1 MNVDELAL
9 LQKLV
14 ADEPL
19 DVEAAR
25 AEVWRRLGGG
35 TDPARLRRRR
45 IGVAL
50 VAALVVIVL
59 ATSAFATVQQLFTG
73 PTPFEEQ
80 QAQGRVTRTVA
91 GVRFSFRVPQF
102 GGDRAWTN
110 GPIERIGN
118 NPHAFGDRH
127 FLISRDSKV
136 GGQAAEAVI
145 FWTAFPEGGQAAP
158 CTKVLGPVG
167 PSSGDLIAAI
177 ALAPGTELLDGPRRV
192 KVGGRPAMHVE
203 VVVRRLRPSHCS
215 GYFFNWRDQH
225 WGPFWPGTYPG
236 DRISVWVVGIDGKRI
251 VIEAEVKQPESWGPP
266 LGLNE
271 RPTRADVRR
280 FEAEVAQ
287 IIGSIRFD

>member
-1 MNVDELAL
+1 MNVDELTL
-9 LQKLV
+9 LRKLV
-14 ADEPL
+14 TNESV

-35 TDPARLRRRR
+35 TNPARVRRRR
-45 IGVAL
+45 IGAAL

-73 PTPFEEQ
+73 WTPFEEQ

-91 GVRFSFRVPQF
+91 GVRFSFRVPRF
-102 GGDRAWTN
+102 GGDHAWSN

-145 FWTAFPEGGQAAP
+145 FWTAFPAGGQAAP
-158 CTKVLGPVG
+158 CTRLLGPVG
-167 PSSGDLIAAI
+167 PSSADLVAAI
-177 ALAPGTELLDGPRRV
+177 ALAPGTTLVDGPRRV
-192 KVGGRPAMHVE
+192 KVGGRPAQHVT
-203 VVVRRLRPSHCS
+203 VVVRRPGYCS
-215 GYFFNWRDQH
+215 GYFFNWRDQQ

-236 DRISVWVVGIDGKRI
+236 DRISVWIVAIDGKRI
-251 VIEAEVKQPESWGPP
+251 VIEAEVKQPESSRPP

-280 FEAEVAQ
+280 FEAEIAQ
-287 IIGSIRFD
+287 IVGSIRFD

>member
-1 MNVDELAL
+1 MNVDELTL
-9 LQKLV
+9 LRKLV
-14 ADEPL
+14 ADESV

-25 AEVWRRLGGG
+25 ADVWRRLGGP

-73 PTPFEEQ
+73 WTPFEEQ

-91 GVRFSFRVPQF
+91 GVRFSFRVPEF
-102 GGDRAWTN
+102 GGDHAWTN

-127 FLISRDSKV
+127 FLISRASKV

-158 CTKVLGPVG
+158 CTRLLGPVG
-167 PSSGDLIAAI
+167 PSSADLVAAI
-177 ALAPGTELLDGPRRV
+177 ARAPGTTLVDGPRRV
-192 KVGGRPAMHVE
+192 NVGGRSAQRVA
-203 VVVRRLRPSHCS
+203 VVVRRPGKCA

-236 DRISVWVVGIDGKRI
+236 DRISVWVVAIDGKRV
-251 VIEAEVKQPESWGPP
+251 VIEAEVKQPESSNPP

-280 FEAEVAQ
+280 FDAEVAQ

>member
-1 MNVDELAL
+1 MNVDELTL
-9 LQKLV
+9 IRNLV
-14 ADEPL
+14 PDESV

-25 AEVWRRLGGG
+25 AEVWRRLGVG
-35 TDPARLRRRR
+35 PSAERVRRRR
-45 IGVAL
+45 IGAAL

-73 PTPFEEQ
+73 WTPFEEQ

-91 GVRFSFRVPQF
+91 GVRFSFRVPRF
-102 GGDRAWTN
+102 GGDHAWTN
-110 GPIERIGN
+110 GPIERIEI
-118 NPHAFGDRH
+118 NPPAFGDRH

-158 CTKVLGPVG
+158 CTRLLGRVG
-167 PSSGDLIAAI
+167 PSSADLVAAI
-177 ALAPGTELLDGPRRV
+177 AQAPGTKVVDGPRRV
-192 KVGGRPAMHVE
+192 NVGGRPAQHVALR
-203 VVVRRLRPSHCS
+203 VHRRGYCS

-225 WGPFWPGTYPG
+225 WGPFWPGTYAG
-236 DRISVWVVGIDGKRI
+236 DRISVWIVAIDGKRI

-280 FEAEVAQ
+280 FEAEIAQ

>member
-1 MNVDELAL
+1 MNVDELTL
-9 LQKLV
+9 LRKLV
-14 ADEPL
+14 ADESV

-35 TDPARLRRRR
+35 TDPARVGRRR

-73 PTPFEEQ
+73 RTPFEEQ

-91 GVRFSFRVPQF
+91 GVRFSFRVPRF
-102 GGDRAWTN
+102 GGDHAWTN

-158 CTKVLGPVG
+158 CTRLLGPVG
-167 PSSGDLIAAI
+167 PSSADLVAAI
-177 ALAPGTELLDGPRRV
+177 AQAPGTSVVDGPRRV
-192 KVGGRPAMHVE
+192 NVGGRPAQHVA
-203 VVVRRLRPSHCS
+203 VIVRRPGYCS

-225 WGPFWPGTYPG
+225 WGPFWPGTYAG
-236 DRISVWVVGIDGKRI
+236 DRISVWIVAIDGKRI

-280 FEAEVAQ
+280 FEAEIAQ